1 MTPCTTCKGSCPA
14 PAACEL
20 PIQPSEAEITR
31 DRIEV
36 WKYRAAYASVIA
48 GLVLITASLAFANG
62 CMRG

>member
-1 MTPCTTCKGSCPA
+1 MLDNIVPDH
-14 PAACEL
+14 EL

-36 WKYRAAYASVIA
+36 CLDRLEGWKDRDAIA
-48 GLVLITASLAFANG
+48 LAIVGLVLITASLAFANG